1 MNENW
6 IVGYRNTTNFM
17 AKITYV
23 EVQINA
29 EWTNYP
35 TEIHRMI
42 AQMILRRPSLDYPFR
57 GEILHKLGRLIL
69 TTNYDT
75 VIEDCVPNERIS
87 MSHIEASKYIDRDVL
102 HGLKTLG
109 PGPLFQNPLKHLL
122 IHVHGRYFDI
132 GRDHGF
138 CFTPNEYSDADTLL
152 SFNSFMVKI
161 VTNTSLVFIGAKGTV
176 EDSHFSQL
184 WNNVRVKSQIHYIL
198 HRKQD
203 QEGIESMAQSILDKY
218 KVTIIPICYG
228 DTHDDLWTFLSEC
241 CVHTN

>member
-1 MNENW
+1 
-6 IVGYRNTTNFM
+6 
-17 AKITYV
+17 
-23 EVQINA
+23 
-29 EWTNYP
+29 
-35 TEIHRMI
+35 
-42 AQMILRRPSLDYPFR
+42 
-57 GEILHKLGRLIL
+57 
-69 TTNYDT
+69 
-75 VIEDCVPNERIS
+75 
-87 MSHIEASKYIDRDVL
+87 MSHIEASKYIDPDVL

-138 CFTPNEYSDADTLL
+138 CFTPKEYSDEATLL

-176 EDSHFSQL
+176 KDSHFSQL
-184 WNNVRVKSQIHYIL
+184 WSKVGVNSQIHYIL
-198 HRKQD
+198 HRKED
-203 QEGIESMAQSILDKY
+203 QEGIITMAQSIFHNY
-218 KVTIIPICYG
+218 YVTIIPICYG